1 MAEAPSAS
9 EQRSGCSA
17 PSHHKEWAMLR
28 DRAVLFDLDDTLHP
42 LRLFVQSGFAA
53 VATHLQ
59 LAMGIDRHD
68 ALEMLKDAATG
79 PNRGRELQVL
89 IAGFGLPPSIL
100 PHLVQLIRDHT
111 PAIHLPPHSV
121 RTLQMLRPHWR
132 LGIVTNGLP
141 AVQRRKVEALGLVD
155 AVDTIVYAAEHG
167 ARGGKP
173 ERAPFMAALRAL
185 GVTADRTVFVGD
197 DEWCDLVGATRVGMR
212 TVFLRAAEH
221 ADPSFHADAIVHTLL
236 DLPRVA
242 DALVPAQW
250 RQCVA

>member
-1 MAEAPSAS
+1 M
-9 EQRSGCSA
+9 R
-17 PSHHKEWAMLR
+17 R

-42 LRLFVQSGFAA
+42 LRLFVHSGFAA
-53 VATHLQ
+53 VAAHLEQ
-59 LAMGIDRHD
+59 ATGTDRRD
-68 ALEMLKDAATG
+68 ALEILTRAATG
-79 PNRGRELQVL
+79 ANRGRELQVL

-100 PHLVQLIRDHT
+100 PHLVQLIRDHAPT
-111 PAIHLPPHSV
+111 IQLPPHSL

-173 ERAPFMAALRAL
+173 ERAPFVAALRAL

-212 TVFLRAAEH
+212 TIFLRDAAH
-221 ADPSFHADAIVHTLL
+221 AAPSFRADAIVDTLL
-236 DLPRVA
+236 DVPRVA

>member
-1 MAEAPSAS
+1 M
-9 EQRSGCSA
+9 R
-17 PSHHKEWAMLR
+17 R
-28 DRAVLFDLDDTLHP
+28 DRAVLFDLDDTLYP

-53 VATHLQ
+53 VAAHLEQ
-59 LAMGIDRHD
+59 AVGVDRRE
-68 ALEMLKDAATG
+68 ALETLKDAATG
-79 PNRGRELQVL
+79 PNRGRELQIL
-89 IAGFGLPPSIL
+89 IAGFGLPLSIL

-111 PAIHLPPHSV
+111 PAIQLPLPAV
-121 RTLQMLRPHWR
+121 RALQILRPHWR
-132 LGIVTNGLP
+132 LGILTNGLP
-141 AVQRRKVEALGLVD
+141 AVQRRKVEALGLAG

-173 ERAPFMAALRAL
+173 ERAPFMAAVGAL

-236 DLPRVA
+236 DVPRVA

-250 RQCVA
+250 QQCVA